1 MERWRDGEMERWRDG
16 RFERIPLE
24 TEPFTYFHSDRKC
37 ENRLD
42 QRGDGLGFKQKRL
55 YSCQDE
61 G

>member
-1 MERWRDGEMERWRDG
+1 MERWRDG